1 MSGVYDGAHPIGE
14 NVGRVIEMPNAV
26 EDYIKHVVSTVDVRF
41 DGMRVALDCANGS
54 SSVCAEQLFTRLG
67 AEVAVIHNS
76 PDGININDRC
86 GSTHM
91 ESLVSFVKAGNM
103 DVGFAF
109 DGDADRC
116 LAVDGDGNI
125 VDGDVLIAIAA
136 MDMKKRGELKNNTAV
151 VTVMTNMGFW
161 KFAAGNGIEV
171 KKTAVGDRYVMEEM
185 LKNDYSIGGE
195 QSGHIIFREFA
206 TTGDGELTGVQ
217 ILAAMKR
224 EGKTLRRLAEIM
236 KIYPQTLKNV
246 VVTPEGKAAYAD
258 DGEIKSVI
266 ESVEKKLGGDGR
278 VLVRLSGT
286 EPKIRVMLEGTDLGV
301 IEKLA
306 DKIVDKIKERL
317 L

>member
-1 MSGVYDGAHPIGE
+1 
-14 NVGRVIEMPNAV
+14 
-26 EDYIKHVVSTVDVRF
+26 
-41 DGMRVALDCANGS
+41 
-54 SSVCAEQLFTRLG
+54 
-67 AEVAVIHNS
+67 
-76 PDGININDRC
+76 
-86 GSTHM
+86 
-91 ESLVSFVKAGNM
+91 M
-103 DVGFAF
+103 DVGFAV

-171 KKTAVGDRYVMEEM
+171 KKTAVGDRYVLEEM

-224 EGKTLRRLAEIM
+224 EGKPLSRLAEIM
-236 KIYPQTLKNV
+236 KLYPQTLKNV

-266 ESVEKKLGGDGR
+266 ESVEKELGGDGR

>member
-41 DGMRVALDCANGS
+41 DGMRVALDVPTVRPRYAPNS
-54 SSVCAEQLFTRLG
+54 FSPVSVPRLRLYTT
-67 AEVAVIHNS
+67 A

-151 VTVMTNMGFW
+151 VTVMTNMGF
-161 KFAAGNGIEV
+161 
-171 KKTAVGDRYVMEEM
+171 
-185 LKNDYSIGGE
+185 
-195 QSGHIIFREFA
+195 
-206 TTGDGELTGVQ
+206 
-217 ILAAMKR
+217 
-224 EGKTLRRLAEIM
+224 
-236 KIYPQTLKNV
+236 
-246 VVTPEGKAAYAD
+246 
-258 DGEIKSVI
+258 
-266 ESVEKKLGGDGR
+266 
-278 VLVRLSGT
+278 
-286 EPKIRVMLEGTDLGV
+286 
-301 IEKLA
+301 
-306 DKIVDKIKERL
+306 
-317 L
+317 